1 MKLRNARA
9 LITGASRGLGCS
21 IAQTFAERGSEVALV
36 ARSGDAL
43 EALARELHGKAY
55 PTDLTDPTDVEALIG
70 RVEADGPVDVLVN
83 NAGLDCVRPFADTS
97 AQQVRDLLQ
106 VNLAAPMELCRQV
119 MPRMVSRGRGHIVNV
134 SSMGALTVTPG
145 VTLYGATK
153 AGLSQFTS
161 GLHQELRGTPVA
173 TTLVQIA
180 AVKTDM
186 ADNIRGFGPTRR
198 AIERFERWHMLPRD
212 DLDPATVA
220 DAIADAVEHG
230 RRYVTL
236 PRRIVPTAMMTE
248 LPRRLTELMV
258 IGLDM
263 NNDEL

>member
-9 LITGASRGLGCS
+9 LITGASRGLGRS
-21 IAQTFAERGSEVALV
+21 IAQTFADRGSDVALV
-36 ARSGDAL
+36 ARSGGAL
-43 EALARELHGKAY
+43 ETLAKELHGKAY
-55 PTDLTDPTDVEALIG
+55 PTDLTDPAAVEALID
-70 RVEADGPVDVLVN
+70 RVEADGPIDVLVN
-83 NAGLDCVRPFADTS
+83 NAGLDCVRLFADTS

-119 MPRMVSRGRGHIVNV
+119 MPRMLSRGRGHIVNV
-134 SSMGALTVTPG
+134 SSMGALSVTPG

-173 TTLVQIA
+173 TTLVQIG

-212 DLDPATVA
+212 DLEPATVA
-220 DAIADAVEHG
+220 DAIADAVEHE

-236 PRRIVPTAMMTE
+236 PRRIVATAMMTE

-263 NNDEL
+263 NKDEP